1 MPDIKIEN
9 LKVQFKNKK
18 EIAVVINELNLD
30 IKSNTF
36 NVILGYSG
44 CGKTTLLR
52 TISGLEEYEGTILID
67 NKNIEEYDQR
77 ELNISMIFQSISLF
91 PHMTIFDNIA
101 YSLKLLGIDKD
112 EIKRRV
118 IKISEELNLRYLLT
132 RKPKHLSMGQQQC
145 VQIAKAMIKHPS
157 IVLMDEPLSNVDSK
171 SRSSLKRL
179 IKKVVKDYNSTCLYV
194 THSLDEAMS
203 LADNLIL
210 MNNGKIELTG
220 APLDVYNSNNEII
233 ESLKEDYNL
242 NTLS

>member
-18 EIAVVINELNLD
+18 EIAVVIKELNLD

-36 NVILGYSG
+36 NVIIGYSG

-52 TISGLEEYEGTILID
+52 TISGLEEYEGTILVD

-101 YSLKLLGIDKD
+101 YPLKLLGIDKD

-118 IKISEELNLRYLLT
+118 TKISEELNIRYLLT

-171 SRSSLKRL
+171 SRSSLKQL

-233 ESLKEDYNL
+233 ESLKEDHNL
-242 NTLS
+242 NSLS

>member
-77 ELNISMIFQSISLF
+77 ELNISMIFVTLF
-91 PHMTIFDNIA
+91 
-101 YSLKLLGIDKD
+101 
-112 EIKRRV
+112 
-118 IKISEELNLRYLLT
+118 
-132 RKPKHLSMGQQQC
+132 
-145 VQIAKAMIKHPS
+145 
-157 IVLMDEPLSNVDSK
+157 
-171 SRSSLKRL
+171 
-179 IKKVVKDYNSTCLYV
+179 
-194 THSLDEAMS
+194 
-203 LADNLIL
+203 
-210 MNNGKIELTG
+210 
-220 APLDVYNSNNEII
+220 APEK
-233 ESLKEDYNL
+233 LKE
-242 NTLS
+242 